1 MFSPPSNH
9 GKAAVGSSIKVEIK
23 GRKRQTLW
31 EIVWRSVP
39 PSDGWLDIRRMCWT
53 SKEEEEKTDPLVLGR
68 DTAKTDAFSA
78 AAAATAASR
87 ISGIFSLPT
96 PLFSSSSH
104 GKKEEEKRFLSIPLL
119 PPHFFFFLF
128 FTQGR
133 ISLSLSFTPP
143 PLLLRSGEFYYE
155 SILRLLPIFCSFHS
169 RVPTG
174 LFPKCEKKSEFPF
187 CVYTFV
193 RYC

>member
-1 MFSPPSNH
+1 MSKVGAEFSPPSNH

-96 PLFSSSSH
+96 SLFFFSSH
-104 GKKEEEKRFLSIPLL
+104 GKKKRRSVFSR
-119 PPHFFFFLF
+119 FLF
-128 FTQGR
+128 F
-133 ISLSLSFTPP
+133 
-143 PLLLRSGEFYYE
+143 
-155 SILRLLPIFCSFHS
+155 LPISS
-169 RVPTG
+169 SSSSS
-174 LFPKCEKKSEFPF
+174 PKAEFL
-187 CVYTFV
+187 
-193 RYC
+193 